1 MPKKTKSN
9 YVDLRSPGD
18 LPMFNKLLKTFEKK
32 GIYILVHADFCGPCQ
47 KYKASVWDHLVNNK
61 NRKAGMAAIHYD
73 QLENSPFSNAK
84 IQGYPSV
91 LYVTQNGTVKTVSNF
106 KSDGNETTNAMPS
119 DTMHN
124 KELMETL
131 INSDPKDV
139 QKLVPSM
146 ELIDNVNNLSSNE
159 PSDNMKNLPSNEPTV
174 IENDQSNIKSL
185 TIQKTPPFS
194 DATSK
199 LRSIISGNMAIKN
212 MSKPDIPSNK
222 GTPPRAV
229 LLDSQEK
236 ENPTILDFTPDNK
249 KPVDFT
255 PDNKKPVDFNPTVS
269 DNEPTPGKG
278 TAVGGTLYSFLKST
292 RSKSRRA
299 YIGKKKVHKK
309 HYKVT
314 AKKQKLR

>member
-47 KYKASVWDHLVNNK
+47 KYKASVWDPLVNNK

-73 QLENSPFSNAK
+73 QLENSPFSSAK

-91 LYVTQNGTVKTVSNF
+91 LYVTQSGTVKKVSNF
-106 KSDGNETTNAMPS
+106 KSDGNETTNAMPN

-124 KELMETL
+124 RELMETL
-131 INSDPKDV
+131 VNSEPKDV
-139 QKLVPSM
+139 QTLVPSM
-146 ELIDNVNNLSSNE
+146 EPIENVNNLSSE
-159 PSDNMKNLPSNEPTV
+159 VEQPE
-174 IENDQSNIKSL
+174 QSEQSQQPNTKSL
-185 TIQKTPPFS
+185 TKQKTPPFS

-199 LRSIISGNMAIKN
+199 LRSLISGNVAMKN
-212 MSKPDIPSNK
+212 MSKPEVPSNR

-236 ENPTILDFTPDNK
+236 ENPTILDFTPGNK
-249 KPVDFT
+249 KPANFDPKA
-255 PDNKKPVDFNPTVS
+255 PDS
-269 DNEPTPGKG
+269 SEPTPGKG

-292 RSKSRRA
+292 RSKSRASHFGR
-299 YIGKKKVHKK
+299 KKVHKK
-309 HYKVT
+309 HYKAST
-314 AKKQKLR
+314 KKQKLR